1 MRKPRHTA
9 LFAAGLVL
17 AAAAAGAAT
26 DTFEK
31 AYSLQGVDRVR
42 VENVNG
48 RVDLTAWDRDY
59 VRVTAV
65 KTGTPAALENTVIRV
80 TQPGSEI
87 KIETFALRHQHLFS
101 FLFGHNRLAKV
112 EYRILLPAATPA
124 RVETVNGSVHV
135 EGRTAETRAETVNG
149 SVELRGIRGVLHAET
164 VNGRISLERKD
175 SEDTYLETV
184 NGSIEAELPGTASF
198 RYRLSSVNGSM
209 EVGERRSHAHAFGVK
224 SFEGDV
230 NGGKSLV
237 KAGTVNG
244 SIRIVLAEPAGA
256 PAPADSG
263 PSHDSGDDSND

>member
-1 MRKPRHTA
+1 MRSLRRTA
-9 LFAAGLVL
+9 HFAAAAFLL
-17 AAAAAGAAT
+17 AAAAGAAT

-31 AYSLQGVDRVR
+31 AYSLEGVDRVR

-48 RVDLTAWDRDY
+48 RVELTAWDRNY

-65 KTGTPAALENTVIRV
+65 KSGTPSALQNTLIRI

-87 KIETFALRHQHLFS
+87 RVETVSLHRPHLFS
-101 FLFGHNRLAKV
+101 FLFGGNRLAKV
-112 EYRILLPAATPA
+112 EYTILLPAATPA
-124 RVETVNGSVHV
+124 RVETVNGSVYV
-135 EGRTAETRAETVNG
+135 QGRRAETRAETVNG
-149 SVELRGIRGVLHAET
+149 SIDLRGITGVLHAET
-164 VNGRISLERKD
+164 VNGRIALSRDDSDDTSLG
-175 SEDTYLETV
+175 TV

-209 EVGERRSHAHAFGVK
+209 EVGERRSRSHAIGIK

-244 SIRIVLAEPAGA
+244 SIRIVLREPPGS
-256 PAPADSG
+256 PAPVVHDAEDS
-263 PSHDSGDDSND
+263 SSD